1 MKQKKQS
8 KIKLFFKKIRKNLR
22 TNLMKEMMTQDTCEE
37 NDLQNSKQLIE
48 ALESGTT
55 GDKTWNS

>member
-1 MKQKKQS
+1 MIQKKQS
-8 KIKLFFKKIRKNLR
+8 KTKLFFKRFRK
-22 TNLMKEMMTQDTCEE
+22 NLMKEMMTQDTCEE

-48 ALESGTT
+48 ALESGTS

>member
-1 MKQKKQS
+1 MVQKKQS
-8 KIKLFFKKIRKNLR
+8 KTKLFFKKIRKNL
-22 TNLMKEMMTQDTCEE
+22 MKEMMTQDSCDE

-55 GDKTWNS
+55 GDKGWNS

>member
-1 MKQKKQS
+1 MIQKKQS
-8 KIKLFFKKIRKNLR
+8 KTKLFFKKFRQ
-22 TNLMKEMMTQDTCEE
+22 NLMKEMMTQDTCEE

-48 ALESGTT
+48 ALESGTS

>member
-1 MKQKKQS
+1 MVQKKQS
-8 KIKLFFKKIRKNLR
+8 KTKLFFKKIRKNL
-22 TNLMKEMMTQDTCEE
+22 MKEMMTQNTCDE

-55 GDKTWNS
+55 GDKGWNS